1 MRRYA
6 GQRHNG
12 SGSGLFRRCGQ
23 SVLEYSILVAI
34 VAAAFL
40 AMSTYVRRAVQG
52 RIYAFDDQISPKP
65 NITSTWVG
73 FGGSGGSAGATSGPG
88 WWVY

>member
-1 MRRYA
+1 MRHDA

-12 SGSGLFRRCGQ
+12 PGRWLFRRCGQ

-40 AMSTYVRRAVQG
+40 AMNTYVRRAVQG
-52 RIYAFDDQISPKP
+52 RITAFDDEISGKA
-65 NITSTWVG
+65 NTSEWAG
-73 FGGSGGSAGATSGPG
+73 MGSSGGASSAGSGPG
-88 WWVY
+88 YWLW